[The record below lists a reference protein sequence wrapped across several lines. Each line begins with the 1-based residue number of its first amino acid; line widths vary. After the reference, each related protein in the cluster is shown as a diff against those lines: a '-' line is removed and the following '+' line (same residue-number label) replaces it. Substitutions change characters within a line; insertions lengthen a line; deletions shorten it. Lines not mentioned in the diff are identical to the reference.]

1 MKKGTRLLHTGVE
14 VDPFTGAASVPIYQ
28 TSTFHQESID
38 RPGAYD
44 YSRSGNPTRQAL
56 EDAMSV
62 LEEGSDGFA
71 FSSGMAAI
79 SSVLSLFKTGDRI
92 LVGRDIYGG
101 TFRAV
106 TKLFVRFGIETVF
119 VDTTDLQ
126 EVEKQID
133 ANTKAIYLETPAN
146 PLMQVSDIEA
156 TACLSEK
163 YGLITIVDNTFL
175 TPYFQ
180 KPLELGADIVVH
192 SATKYL
198 GGHSD
203 VLAGIAVV
211 KGEELAAELK
221 FVQNAFGA
229 VLSPQDSWLVMRGI
243 KTLKVRLEQHQ
254 KSALEIAKWL
264 KRRPEIKEV
273 YYVGLEDHPQYQ
285 LSCRQTTG
293 FGGILSF
300 RLQTTEAAKN
310 FLQHLKLPLLGVSL
324 GAVESIIT
332 YPCCMS
338 HAAIP
343 NEKRNELG
351 ITEDLLRLSVGLE
364 ETEDLIQ
371 DLKQALD
378 KCGEKI

>member
-1 MKKGTRLLHTGVE
+1 
-14 VDPFTGAASVPIYQ
+14 
-28 TSTFHQESID
+28 
-38 RPGAYD
+38 
-44 YSRSGNPTRQAL
+44 
-56 EDAMSV
+56 
-62 LEEGSDGFA
+62 
-71 FSSGMAAI
+71 
-79 SSVLSLFKTGDRI
+79 
-92 LVGRDIYGG
+92 
-101 TFRAV
+101 
-106 TKLFVRFGIETVF
+106 
-119 VDTTDLQ
+119 
-126 EVEKQID
+126 
-133 ANTKAIYLETPAN
+133 
-146 PLMQVSDIEA
+146 
-156 TACLSEK
+156 
-163 YGLITIVDNTFL
+163 
-175 TPYFQ
+175 
-180 KPLELGADIVVH
+180 
-192 SATKYL
+192 
-198 GGHSD
+198 
-203 VLAGIAVV
+203 
-211 KGEELAAELK
+211 
-221 FVQNAFGA
+221 
-229 VLSPQDSWLVMRGI
+229 VMRGI